1 MLFRQALERDL
12 QQTQNVC
19 IKLQTQ
25 GMYPEALKYMERCL
39 TLTSELHGPESS
51 LAWEARKN
59 VADLCNMLAMN
70 ALNTGE
76 MEQCYTLL
84 TRADQLTGGKAG
96 APQADRLRLR
106 AVTLNNLGCY
116 YKKKGRLRSALKC
129 LGKALKIEAR
139 LKDVKNP
146 ADTHL
151 NICACQS
158 QLGRHTEALE
168 HAQAALILL
177 QDELFSSSSG
187 MEAEGPPKERVAVMA
202 IAYHNVAVEQEY
214 LKKYDLAIQSYTK
227 AKEIAEKHLGPN
239 QGITAVLKDVTDKAT
254 EERQQFIKLTRLKK
268 GHKKTQKTSW
278 AASGEPDA
286 NARSLPD
293 PMNRSGMAD
302 MVAEDMRR
310 RETLNAIAPSNPTMG
325 GLSGPV
331 RPGRSKTSMDMY
343 DEPLS
348 DQDYDPMPEGR
359 SVSAMDYRNS
369 DHFPDIH
376 GDMY

>member
-1 MLFRQALERDL
+1 
-12 QQTQNVC
+12 
-19 IKLQTQ
+19 
-25 GMYPEALKYMERCL
+25 MERCL

-84 TRADQLTGGKAG
+84 TRAEQLTAGKTG
-96 APQADRLRLR
+96 APQEDRLRLR

-177 QDELFSSSSG
+177 QDELFSSSG
-187 MEAEGPPKERVAVMA
+187 METEGPPKERVAVMA

-227 AKEIAEKHLGPN
+227 AKEIAEKHLGPD
-239 QGITAVLKDVTDKAT
+239 QGITSVLKDVTDKAT

-268 GHKKTQKTSW
+268 GHKKKQQKSTW
-278 AASGEPDA
+278 AENGEPDA
-286 NARSLPD
+286 REEGK
-293 PMNRSGMAD
+293 RSGAMAD
-302 MVAEDMRR
+302 MVADDMRR
-310 RETLNAIAPSNPTMG
+310 RETLNSIAPSNPAM
-325 GLSGPV
+325 GLSGSV
-331 RPGRSKTSMDMY
+331 RPGRSKTSLDTYDSNAMDGNMT
-343 DEPLS
+343 
-348 DQDYDPMPEGR
+348 R
-359 SVSAMDYRNS
+359 SMSAMDHY
-369 DHFPDIH
+369 DELPDIH
-376 GDMY
+376 GDRSDPWDI

>member
-19 IKLQTQ
+19 IKLQQQ

-39 TLTSELHGPESS
+39 TLTSELHGPESG

-76 MEQCYTLL
+76 MDQCYTLL
-84 TRADQLTGGKAG
+84 TRAEQLTAGKTG
-96 APQADRLRLR
+96 APSSDRLRLR

-129 LGKALKIEAR
+129 LGKALKIESR

-158 QLGRHTEALE
+158 QLGRHSEALE

-177 QDELFSSSSG
+177 QDELFSSTG
-187 MEAEGPPKERVAVMA
+187 QEAQAPPKERVAVMA

-214 LKKYDLAIQSYTK
+214 LKKFDLAIQSYRK
-227 AKEIAEKHLGPN
+227 ALEIAEKHLGPD
-239 QGITAVLKDVTDKAT
+239 QGITQVLQDVTTKA
-254 EERQQFIKLTRLKK
+254 RQENILRTRLKK
-268 GHKKTQKTSW
+268 KSQGTKKNDTWASAGAPDKSTSGPI
-278 AASGEPDA
+278 AT
-286 NARSLPD
+286 
-293 PMNRSGMAD
+293 
-302 MVAEDMRR
+302 MVADDMRM
-310 RETLNAIAPSNPTMG
+310 RETLNSIAPSNPATG
-325 GLSGPV
+325 HLSGPI
-331 RPGRSKTSMDMY
+331 RPGRAKTSLDML
-343 DEPLS
+343 DS
-348 DQDYDPMPEGR
+348 QDDMLDSMPR
-359 SVSAMDYRNS
+359 SYSAMDQ
-369 DHFPDIH
+369 HAELPDIH
-376 GDMY
+376 GEY

>member
-25 GMYPEALKYMERCL
+25 GMYPEALKFMERCL
-39 TLTSELHGPESS
+39 TLTSELHGPESG

-76 MEQCYTLL
+76 MDQCYTLL
-84 TRADQLTGGKAG
+84 TRAEQLTAGKSG
-96 APQADRLRLR
+96 APTGDRLRLR

-129 LGKALKIEAR
+129 LGKALKIESR

-177 QDELFSSSSG
+177 QDELFSSSG
-187 MEAEGPPKERVAVMA
+187 AEVQAPPKERVAVMA

-214 LKKYDLAIQSYTK
+214 LKKFDLAIQSYRK
-227 AKEIAEKHLGPN
+227 ALEIAEKHLGPD
-239 QGITAVLKDVTDKAT
+239 QGITQVLQDVTTKA
-254 EERQQFIKLTRLKK
+254 RQENILRTRLKK
-268 GHKKTQKTSW
+268 KAPTGKRGVKETSW
-278 AASGEPDA
+278 AESAPEGQV
-286 NARSLPD
+286 
-293 PMNRSGMAD
+293 SGMVAD
-302 MVAEDMRR
+302 DMRM
-310 RETLNAIAPSNPTMG
+310 RETLNSIAPSNPAAA
-325 GLSGPV
+325 GLQGPT
-331 RPGRSKTSMDMY
+331 RPGRSMTSMDMN
-343 DEPLS
+343 ETG
-348 DQDYDPMPEGR
+348 EGAGLGMSMER
-359 SVSAMDYRNS
+359 SESAMGFGAS
-369 DHFPDIH
+369 AELPDIH
-376 GDMY
+376 GEY

>member
-39 TLTSELHGPESS
+39 TLTSELHGPESN

-76 MEQCYTLL
+76 MDQCYTLL
-84 TRADQLTGGKAG
+84 TRAEQLTAGKTG
-96 APQADRLRLR
+96 APSGERLRLR

-129 LGKALKIEAR
+129 LGKALKIESR

-177 QDELFSSSSG
+177 QDELFSSSG
-187 MEAEGPPKERVAVMA
+187 QEAQAPPKERVAVMA

-214 LKKYDLAIQSYTK
+214 LKKFDLAIQSYRK
-227 AKEIAEKHLGPN
+227 ALEIAEKHLGPD
-239 QGITAVLKDVTDKAT
+239 QGITQVLQDVTTKA
-254 EERQQFIKLTRLKK
+254 RQENILRTRLKK
-268 GHKKTQKTSW
+268 KTAPGPKKAEATSW
-278 AASGEPDA
+278 ADSAPTPTQGQSAIAG
-286 NARSLPD
+286 
-293 PMNRSGMAD
+293 
-302 MVAEDMRR
+302 MVAGDMKM
-310 RETLNAIAPSNPTMG
+310 RETLNAIAPSNPATDS
-325 GLSGPV
+325 LRGPV
-331 RPGRSKTSMDMY
+331 RPGRASTSMDMHESM
-343 DEPLS
+343 DMGMSME
-348 DQDYDPMPEGR
+348 R
-359 SVSAMDYRNS
+359 SHSAMGMS
-369 DHFPDIH
+369 QELPDIH
-376 GDMY
+376 GEY